1 MRIKTFKAP
10 TLKEAMANV
19 KAELGIDAVIL
30 HTTRSKKGGLLGF
43 GSKEVVEVIA
53 AVEDEPQQK
62 PVKRAPEKK
71 SAPRA
76 TKAPQTAQLGGANT
90 GAAAVPKSATA
101 KGTSASEPMVPPIVK
116 IRVKKW

>member
-19 KAELGIDAVIL
+19 KAELGIDAIIL

-62 PVKRAPEKK
+62 PIKRAAAKA
-71 SAPRA
+71 SAPSQKA
-76 TKAPQTAQLGGANT
+76 T
-90 GAAAVPKSATA
+90 AAA
-101 KGTSASEPMVPPIVK
+101 PP
-116 IRVKKW
+116 

>member
-1 MRIKTFKAP
+1 
-10 TLKEAMANV
+10 MANV

-62 PVKRAPEKK
+62 PIKRAAAKTP
-71 SAPRA
+71 APSQPVPA
-76 TKAPQTAQLGGANT
+76 GSSYPPKDT
-90 GAAAVPKSATA
+90 GS
-101 KGTSASEPMVPPIVK
+101 G
-116 IRVKKW
+116 RN